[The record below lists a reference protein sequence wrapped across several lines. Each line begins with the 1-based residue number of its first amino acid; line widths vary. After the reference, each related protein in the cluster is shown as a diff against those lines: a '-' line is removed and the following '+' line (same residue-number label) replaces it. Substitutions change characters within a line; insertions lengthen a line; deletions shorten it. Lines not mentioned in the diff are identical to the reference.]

1 MHVHSHKMTQLTG
14 VDVLWLSLFA
24 ALSLALLMLAWPTL
38 RTPSRR
44 GPLRLLAF
52 EALLGLV
59 VMGAPTWFVDPWS
72 VRQMASWAMLAGSAV
87 LAIHGFVMLHR
98 HGAPEAGIETTR
110 QLVERG
116 VYRILRHPLYA
127 SLLLAGVG
135 AWLKRPIAWGG
146 VLLLALAGLLGVIA
160 RIEEGENLRRF
171 GEVYREY
178 MRRTWRF
185 VPWIY

>member
-1 MHVHSHKMTQLTG
+1 MYVHSHRTTQSTG

-44 GPLRLLAF
+44 GPLRFLAF

-59 VMGAPTWFVDPWS
+59 VMGAPAWFVDPWS
-72 VRQMASWAMLAGSAV
+72 VRQMSSWAMLAGSAV

-146 VLLLALAGLLGVIA
+146 VLLLTLAGLLGVIA

-171 GEVYREY
+171 GVVYREY

>member
-1 MHVHSHKMTQLTG
+1 
-14 VDVLWLSLFA
+14 
-24 ALSLALLMLAWPTL
+24 
-38 RTPSRR
+38 
-44 GPLRLLAF
+44 
-52 EALLGLV
+52 
-59 VMGAPTWFVDPWS
+59 
-72 VRQMASWAMLAGSAV
+72 
-87 LAIHGFVMLHR
+87 
-98 HGAPEAGIETTR
+98 
-110 QLVERG
+110 
-116 VYRILRHPLYA
+116 VYRVLRHPLYA

-171 GEVYREY
+171 GEAYREY